1 VRRLF
6 ACAGG
11 LGEVLLHDLEPSL
24 PRRYFSNVVDAV
36 CTSVSAAVREVVS
49 SPVVHFADRWFASAA
64 LIRGESYLTPQVSV
78 MDQRIPLA

>member
-1 VRRLF
+1 M
-6 ACAGG
+6 AAGG

-49 SPVVHFADRWFASAA
+49 SRKFICKIFQDYDV
-64 LIRGESYLTPQVSV
+64 LL
-78 MDQRIPLA
+78 